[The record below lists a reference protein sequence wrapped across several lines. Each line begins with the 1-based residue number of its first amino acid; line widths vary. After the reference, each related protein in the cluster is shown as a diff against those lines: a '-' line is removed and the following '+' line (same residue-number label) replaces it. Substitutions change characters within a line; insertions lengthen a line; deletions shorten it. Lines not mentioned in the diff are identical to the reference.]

1 MRAIHITISDE
12 DGMIF
17 AQHEFKE
24 GVQID
29 CLRRLAEASDNVD
42 ISTDHSIHE
51 DEAIELVR
59 ELLSDVATACRNAQ

>member
-17 AQHEFKE
+17 AQHEFKDS
-24 GVQID
+24 VQID

-42 ISTDHSIHE
+42 ISTDPGIHE
-51 DEAIELVR
+51 DEAVELVY
-59 ELLSDVATACRNAQ
+59 ELLSDVAAACRNAQ